1 MGFVTLIQETHDRDQ
16 AFDIMIKKFYINI
29 LVILNL
35 NKNKTH

>member
-1 MGFVTLIQETHDRDQ
+1 MGFVTLIQETPDRDQ
-16 AFDIMIKKFYINI
+16 AFDIMIKKIYINI